1 MSTFNYGDV
10 CALKHGVSFW
20 ILIQTLQP
28 TLSFN
33 GNLNLYGHRGGVVQ
47 LVPEH
52 TYASYALGAQ
62 EGAEYLEQDLVFS
75 SDGELVVLHDVE
87 LSRTT
92 DIEFH
97 PEFANRTRTLLV
109 WDRGDPDNYTNGQ
122 PISMLNYA
130 SNAAG
135 WFVHD
140 FTVAEL
146 KTLRKRSRS
155 YPDDSP
161 FNNIWSV
168 MTFNESLEFVSNL
181 SETLGRSIAVIP
193 ETKFSEWYRSLGFD
207 IMEEKVLASLVQY
220 GYAYIGDDGYAHPYY
235 FNVDGDNETE
245 DKPSVVVQV
254 ESISNPQYIAICLFV
269 NFCTVICP

>member
-1 MSTFNYGDV
+1 MELYLLATSL
-10 CALKHGVSFW
+10 CAFTVRSHN
-20 ILIQTLQP
+20 TE
-28 TLSFN
+28 LSLF
-33 GNLNLYGHRGGVVQ
+33 GHRGGVLQ

-52 TYASYALGAQ
+52 TYASYSLGAQ
-62 EGAEYLEQDLVFS
+62 AGATHLEQDLVFS

-87 LSRTT
+87 LSRCT
-92 DIEFH
+92 DVASH
-97 PEFANRTRTLLV
+97 PEFANRSRTDLFA
-109 WDRGDPDNYTNGQ
+109 WWRGDPDNYTNGQ
-122 PISMLNYA
+122 PTSMLNYGA
-130 SNAAG
+130 NFTG
-135 WFVHD
+135 WFAHD

-146 KTLRKRSRS
+146 KTLRKRSGS
-155 YPDDSP
+155 YPNDST
-161 FNNIWSV
+161 FNNIWSI

-193 ETKFSEWYRSLGFD
+193 ETKHSEWYRSLGFG

-254 ESISNPQYIAICLFV
+254 EYRDYAQNKMYTTRFCL
-269 NFCTVICP
+269 